1 MVVIL
6 SLIALGHVEFVV
18 AYVDLALVEY
28 ALPPNGHVPPHIP
41 LDPNG
46 CAPPLI
52 PFDPIIPISNE
63 VDHPIYEIQDPTIF
77 YARFVEHC
85 YDTSSTCCKILH
97 GMQTLK

>member
-1 MVVIL
+1 MGVIL
-6 SLIALGHVEFVV
+6 SLFALGHVEFVV

-28 ALPPNGHVPPHIP
+28 SPPRIP

-77 YARFVEHC
+77 YARFVEHS

-97 GMQTLK
+97 GMKTLK